1 MYKEI
6 EKTTTRYVDVQL
18 INDDYFHTI
27 SLFIHQNYAN
37 TQLTVI
43 NSIMFYLQGSH
54 LKNSKRRPFPPTP
67 STLLPPLSP
76 TPTPFSHRQ
85 HLYPMSI
92 YLIFLLLLLFL
103 LPYLLLP
110 PNPSP
115 ILCHPPT
122 KNVVIIIIIITQQ
135 QRERAREG
143 ESSNSNIKKKNDRE
157 RRRVEER
164 EGRKGGRGALHS
176 CAT

>member
-67 STLLPPLSP
+67 STLLPPLSS

-85 HLYPMSI
+85 HLYPISI
-92 YLIFLLLLLFL
+92 YLIFLLLLLPFL
-103 LPYLLLP
+103 LTPFFLSLLLLP
-110 PNPSP
+110 PSFA
-115 ILCHPPT
+115 IPP
-122 KNVVIIIIIITQQ
+122 
-135 QRERAREG
+135 
-143 ESSNSNIKKKNDRE
+143 
-157 RRRVEER
+157 
-164 EGRKGGRGALHS
+164 RKTS
-176 CAT
+176 